1 MIEAAGPTTS
11 SLATLRLA
19 GRFFRCD
26 LRSAQFLVIGL
37 AVIVAV
43 ASITAVSTFTARVRS
58 ALDEQSHAL
67 LAADLAVVSS
77 EVLAPRLTA

>member
-1 MIEAAGPTTS
+1 MIEGAGLATS

-43 ASITAVSTFTARVRS
+43 ARLLSAVP
-58 ALDEQSHAL
+58 SHT
-67 LAADLAVVSS
+67 
-77 EVLAPRLTA
+77 R